1 MILLVPS
8 VIILAAPHWVATL
21 YVKDDLVLDIATGTM
36 FVAGVFVAADGM
48 MNVAMGALRGMGDVW
63 LPMVMHIIAFWL
75 AGVPTAWLAAFH
87 FGQGAMGLQ
96 YGIAVAVFLSVTMQ
110 TLRFAIVSRRTIKRA

>member
-1 MILLVPS
+1 MPS

-75 AGVPTAWLAAFH
+75 AGVPTAWLAAVH